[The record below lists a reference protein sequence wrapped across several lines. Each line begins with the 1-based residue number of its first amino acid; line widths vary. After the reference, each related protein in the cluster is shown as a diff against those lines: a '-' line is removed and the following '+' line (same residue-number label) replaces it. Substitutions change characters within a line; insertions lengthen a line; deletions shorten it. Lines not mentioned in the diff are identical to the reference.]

1 MQVSDEV
8 RGWGDAGG
16 VIALA
21 AAADALAAPL
31 GALAVDPVR
40 VASPGEAITALAR
53 HGAAPAVLVDAG
65 QAAEWLDRLGGA
77 LAPARPRTIIVV
89 GPQDADVAFLALERG
104 ADELVA
110 ADADAG
116 ELGLVLFGRRGGVGE
131 SGGPSP
137 PTLAD
142 LSSEVARIAR
152 ALDGLARGEA
162 ARPADLPALEA
173 GIDAGRVR
181 AMIRSRRA
189 RASFFP
195 GDLFADPA
203 WDILLDLTAAR
214 MEGKPVSVS
223 SLCIAAAVPATTAL
237 RWIRTLTDA
246 GLLVREPDPHDGRRV
261 HVALSDGAADA
272 MRAYLAQAARAGAPA

>member
-8 RGWGDAGG
+8 RGWGQQGG
-16 VIALA
+16 VMALA

-31 GALAVDPVR
+31 AELAVDVRR
-40 VASPGEAITALAR
+40 VATPAGAILDLAR
-53 HGAAPAVLVDAG
+53 LGAAPTVLVDAG
-65 QAAEWLDRLGGA
+65 QCAEWLDRLGGGA
-77 LAPARPRTIIVV
+77 MPARPRTIVV
-89 GPQDADVAFLALERG
+89 VRPDDADAAFLALERG
-104 ADELVA
+104 ADEVVA
-110 ADADAG
+110 ADADAD
-116 ELGLVLFGRRGGVGE
+116 ELGLALFGRRAGVGE
-131 SGGPSP
+131 SGASAQ

-162 ARPADLPALEA
+162 ARPAELPAAAASL
-173 GIDAGRVR
+173 DAGRVR
-181 AMIRSRRA
+181 SMIRARRA
-189 RASFFP
+189 RAQFFP

-214 MEGKPVSVS
+214 IEGKPVSVS
-223 SLCIAAAVPATTAL
+223 SLCIAAAVPPTTAL

-261 HVALSDGAADA
+261 YVALSDGAAEA
-272 MRAYLAQAARAGAPA
+272 MQAYLAQAARAGAPV